1 LLLINEPFACFVRE
15 ALAAAVAAAV
25 AVADGRKAW
34 YLHVLDGHLEEAW
47 KRHRVSKYNG

>member
-15 ALAAAVAAAV
+15 ALAVAVAV
-25 AVADGRKAW
+25 AVADGRRAW